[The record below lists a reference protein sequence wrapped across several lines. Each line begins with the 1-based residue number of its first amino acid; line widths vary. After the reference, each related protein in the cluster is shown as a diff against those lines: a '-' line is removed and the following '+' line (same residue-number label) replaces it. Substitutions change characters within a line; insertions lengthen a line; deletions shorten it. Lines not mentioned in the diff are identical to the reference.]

1 MAKVT
6 ITGSVWDGDLDPIPA
21 ANEPEL
27 FFRPLSTSRDR
38 GLLTDR
44 EVFADI
50 PNLGTGA
57 FTVQLESQP
66 GLMYVPILRWLK
78 NPEDPNN
85 RARGQAE
92 WEPIFPGAGGPIDQ
106 LPSDGNALS
115 GVWHGFGDPPEVFKK
130 RNDVIYVDI
139 SGLPN
144 GKPVLW
150 IDLRFLAGG
159 GA

>member
-1 MAKVT
+1 MSKVT
-6 ITGSVWDGDLDPIPA
+6 ITGNVWDGDLEPIPA

-27 FFRPLSTSRDR
+27 FFRPLATSNDR

-50 PNLGTGA
+50 TDPVTGA

-66 GLMYVPILRWLK
+66 GLVYIPIVRWLK

-92 WEPIFPGAGGPIDQ
+92 WKPIYPGAGGPISN
-106 LPSDGNALS
+106 LPDVVKLS
-115 GVWHGFGDPPEVFKK
+115 GVWWGFGPPPAQLRS
-130 RNDVIYVDI
+130 RNDSFYLDI
-139 SGLPN
+139 NGPGLGIWVPEFA
-144 GKPVLW
+144 
-150 IDLRFLAGG
+150 RFSEGVVV
-159 GA
+159 